1 MASSA
6 TVLKIFNFMIYG
18 SIAIFNTF
26 FPLYLQSIGISH
38 MAIGMLL
45 AGGPLVSVIANP
57 FWGYWSD
64 RLRNI
69 KRTVI
74 IMLIINLL
82 IAQVVFQ
89 LHTYSFLYVGMIL
102 FYFFQMPLYS
112 QSNSLILNA
121 IEGTTYKFGSI
132 RLWGSLG
139 WAVIAVAAG
148 PLLTWIGI
156 EKLWLPYS
164 IGIVITLLFTIL
176 LPQGESRGG
185 TAFSNSG
192 YKEVF
197 KNTNFVLF
205 VLLGV
210 LISIPNSMNGTF
222 SSIYITSLGG
232 SEILVGW
239 SIFLAS
245 VFEAPIFLL
254 FDKYL
259 KRTKVAM
266 VAVMGVVSLLFS
278 IRWLLMSMVDSP
290 IAIILIQGMH
300 CITFGGY
307 FYVGTQLTA
316 SMVPKAY
323 RASGQAAFALTWG
336 GVSGFFAGFFGGWIF
351 ENLGPQLMYV
361 VGSGLSLLGVVG
373 FLLLW
378 LRLRNTTATAYELD
392 QIQ

>member
-1 MASSA
+1 MGSSV

-18 SIAIFNTF
+18 SLAIFNTF
-26 FPLYLQSIGISH
+26 FPLYLQSIGVSH

-69 KRTVI
+69 KRTLI

-82 IAQVVFQ
+82 ISQVVFQ
-89 LHTYSFLYVGMIL
+89 LHSYGFLYAAMIL
-102 FYFFQMPLYS
+102 FYFFQMPVYS
-112 QSNSLILNA
+112 QSNSMILNA
-121 IEGTTYKFGSI
+121 IEGTSYKFGSI

-139 WAVIAVAAG
+139 WALIAVAAG
-148 PLLTWIGI
+148 PLLTWMGI

-164 IGIVITLLFTIL
+164 IGIVLTLLCTIP
-176 LPQGESRGG
+176 LPRGESRSGA
-185 TAFSNSG
+185 AFSNSG

-197 KNTNFVLF
+197 KNTNFVWF

-210 LISIPNSMNGTF
+210 LVSIPNSMNGTF

-259 KRTKVAM
+259 KRTNVTM
-266 VAVMGVVSLLFS
+266 VAVLGAVSLLFCV
-278 IRWLLMSMVDSP
+278 RWLLMSMAGSP

-361 VGSGLSLLGVVG
+361 VGACLSFLGVIGYV
-373 FLLLW
+373 LLW
-378 LRLRNTTATAYELD
+378 LRLRRNSTATVLQPD
-392 QIQ
+392 KI